1 MFIGMEFS
9 DKLIN
14 ILYVEDEEELR
25 YIIPSMI
32 SSDVK
37 AKIITIASG
46 NLAIE
51 ALKSGSKFDLII
63 SDYKMADGS
72 GADLQHYMKKDGD
85 PTPFILFT
93 NTIEPS
99 LPETSENFLGII
111 EKRDWKGLVDLIK
124 EVQSIN
130 T

>member
-1 MFIGMEFS
+1 MEIS
-9 DKLIN
+9 EKLIN
-14 ILYVEDEEELR
+14 ILYVEDEEDIR
-25 YIIPSMI
+25 FVITSVI
-32 SSDVK
+32 SNDVK
-37 AKIITIASG
+37 AHVSTMASG

-63 SDYKMADGS
+63 SDYNMADGS
-72 GADLQHYMKKDGD
+72 GADLQQYMKKDGD

-99 LPETSENFLGII
+99 LPETSENFLGIV

-124 EVQSIN
+124 EVQSNN

>member
-1 MFIGMEFS
+1 MEF
-9 DKLIN
+9 LEELMN
-14 ILYVEDEEELR
+14 ILYVEDEEDLR
-25 YIIPSMI
+25 EVITSVILN
-32 SSDVK
+32 DVK
-37 AKIITIASG
+37 AHVSTISSG

-72 GADLQHYMKKDGD
+72 GADLQQFMKKDSET
-85 PTPFILFT
+85 TPFILFT
-93 NTIEPS
+93 STIEPS
-99 LPETSENFLGII
+99 LPETSENFLGIV

-124 EVQSIN
+124 EVQSNN

>member
-1 MFIGMEFS
+1 MKFS

-14 ILYVEDEEELR
+14 ILYVEDEEDFREVMPAVILK
-25 YIIPSMI
+25 
-32 SSDVK
+32 DVE
-37 AKIITIASG
+37 AHVSTIASG

-63 SDYKMADGS
+63 SDYKMANGS
-72 GADLQHYMKKDGD
+72 GADLQQFMKKDGD
-85 PTPFILFT
+85 TTPFILFT
-93 NTIEPS
+93 STIEPC
-99 LPETSENFLGII
+99 LPETSENFLGIV

-124 EVQSIN
+124 EVQSNN

>member
-1 MFIGMEFS
+1 MEFS
-9 DKLIN
+9 EKLIN
-14 ILYVEDEEELR
+14 ILYVEDEEDLR
-25 YIIPSMI
+25 EVITAVILK
-32 SSDVK
+32 DVE
-37 AKIITIASG
+37 AQVSTIASG

-63 SDYKMADGS
+63 SDYKMAEGS
-72 GADLQHYMKKDGD
+72 GADLQRYMKKDGD

-124 EVQSIN
+124 EVQSSN